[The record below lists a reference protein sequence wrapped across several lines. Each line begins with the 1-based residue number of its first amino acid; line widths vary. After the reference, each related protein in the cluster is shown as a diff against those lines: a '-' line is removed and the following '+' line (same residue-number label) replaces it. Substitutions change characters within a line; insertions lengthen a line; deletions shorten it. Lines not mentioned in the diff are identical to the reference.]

1 MVPVFVE
8 KTDDLAKRG
17 VKERRMKTWKSWLI
31 FIVVMGVVYSAVQ
44 MAGALLEGIV
54 DYRLEEKSKSVSLQ
68 PEIKFELQSLQ
79 AEVKALQFE
88 VAELKAERAKSA
100 QVPAVPGVLR
110 SEVDY
115 LARDLEQ
122 VQAWADRE
130 GAYSL
135 YLLDND
141 LDRVEKGEHPRG
153 SFSDFFI
160 LNMGSALSAGVP
172 EAEVEARL
180 ERLIALAEGGKSFS
194 TYVSLLLAE
203 GGADAVRAYAKGKTG
218 IGSPPTP

>member
-79 AEVKALQFE
+79 AEVKALQSE
-88 VAELKAERAKSA
+88 VAELKAERAK
-100 QVPAVPGVLR
+100 VPAVPGVLR

-115 LARDLEQ
+115 LARVLSQLEG
-122 VQAWADRE
+122 WADHPR

-135 YLLDND
+135 YLLDHD
-141 LDRVEKGEHPRG
+141 LELVERGEEPRG
-153 SFSDFFI
+153 SYSDFFVP
-160 LNMGSALSAGVP
+160 NMSTALEAGATK
-172 EAEVEARL
+172 EEVGARL
-180 ERLIALAEGGKSFS
+180 ERLISLAEAGKPTSSFVRS
-194 TYVSLLLAE
+194 MMDDE
-203 GGADAVRAYAKGKTG
+203 GPAGVRAYAESW
-218 IGSPPTP
+218 IGVDLTP